1 GPGREL
7 AETAIGAPSLFLQG
21 AAGNINP
28 ACGIGSGGAEQ
39 FEDAHRLGM
48 MLGGETLKIWA
59 QIRTHNR
66 RGPRRIVRSVA
77 AISTWDYEPTPE
89 ATITHFSVARRR
101 LTLPLAPLPDPATA
115 EADLVRTQ
123 TARDRACAG
132 AAQGANHVAQRMFA
146 WAEQRHRLVAAGNR
160 TVTKEIELWAMRIND
175 LGIATVSAEP
185 LAELGLEVKRRSPLT
200 HTLFLGYSNGWNGYI
215 PPPEAFPA

>member
-48 MLGGETLKIWA
+48 MLGGETLKVWA

-77 AISTWDYEPTPE
+77 AISTWDYEPTPRE
-89 ATITHFSVARRR
+89 TIASFSVARRR
-101 LTLPLAPLPDPATA
+101 LTLPLAPLPDWATA
-115 EADLVRTQ
+115 EADLVRTR
-123 TARDRACAG
+123 ARAEEAFAG
-132 AAQGANHVAQRMFA
+132 SSQGARHVAQGMFA
-146 WAEQRHRLVAAGNR
+146 WAQQRHRLVAAGTR
-160 TVTKEIELWAMRIND
+160 TVEREVELWVMRIND
-175 LGIATVSAEP
+175 IGIAAVSAEP
-185 LAELGLEVKRRSPLT
+185 LAELGLEVKRRSPLA
-200 HTLFLGYSNGWNGYI
+200 HTLFL
-215 PPPEAFPA
+215 